1 MMGGRDDWLGGER
14 VLVIR
19 PAGQSGALAQAI
31 RAAGGVPVEL
41 PTIDI
46 LPVGDPG
53 ALDEVLRAVH
63 RYDLVVFVSAN
74 AVRQFAAR
82 AKIIGVAGLS
92 ALRRAAAPGPATA
105 MELSGGG
112 AASVVHP
119 RERFDSEGLITE
131 LQAVGLDFTRVLI
144 VRGSGGGDSG
154 EGSGREALAEWLRSR
169 GARVDSVAAY
179 LRRPAEMTADQ
190 RNALLAS
197 PRPAALL
204 VSSSEGGRHLVAMLG
219 EAGRAWLAG
228 AVVLVPHER
237 IATAMREAG
246 FKDVRVTSGGDA
258 GLMTGLARHFQGAPA

>member
-1 MMGGRDDWLGGER
+1 MEGHDDWLGGER
-14 VLVIR
+14 ILVIR
-19 PAGQSGALAQAI
+19 PAGQSEALVQAI
-31 RAAGGVPVEL
+31 RVAGGVPVEL

-46 LPVGDPG
+46 LPVEDPG
-53 ALDEVLRAVH
+53 ALDEALRTVQ

-82 AKIIGVAGLS
+82 AGIIGTAGLP

-105 MELSGGG
+105 MELSRGGV
-112 AASVVHP
+112 ANVVYP
-119 RERFDSEGLITE
+119 RERFDSEGLVEE
-131 LQAVGLDFTRVLI
+131 LRATGQEFTQVLI
-144 VRGSGGGDSG
+144 VRGGGSGDNG
-154 EGSGREALAEWLRSR
+154 EGSGREALAGWLRSR

-179 LRRPAEMTADQ
+179 LRRPAGMTADR

-204 VSSSEGGRHLVAMLG
+204 VSSSEGGRHLVTMLG

-228 AVVLVPHER
+228 AVVLVPHVR

-246 FKDVRVTSGGDA
+246 FADVRVTAGGDA
-258 GLMTGLARHFQGAPA
+258 GLMAGLARHFRVAPA